1 MGPVWDVAIAGGGAT
16 GLSLAL
22 ALRVLSGGH
31 LRVVL
36 IDRGDP
42 AARSGPRTSALAEGP
57 RRMLERLGVWQRLS
71 ARAQPIRQ
79 MEISD
84 AGISDA
90 LKLSLLSFEAS
101 NDGEPLA
108 HMLFHRDLE
117 PRLLEA
123 ARERGVEIVRDAIE
137 RTEPA
142 GSTICLHT
150 QSRAS
155 FRARLLVG
163 ADGLRSR
170 VRTAARIPV
179 VCWPYDRAA
188 LVMTISHEA
197 DHNGRAIQHFLEGG
211 PFAALPL
218 TGRRSSIVWTEP
230 TSKAA
235 EYLNFPASLLVEQ
248 LDLRMGGCFGEIQ
261 IEETA
266 QSFPLV
272 FQVARRFIDQRIA
285 LVGDAAHRVHPL
297 AGQGLNLGMR
307 DVATLAEIIMDQARL
322 GLDFG
327 GADSLQ
333 NYERRR
339 RFDATANAAAF
350 DLLHK
355 SYAMP
360 GNAAQAVRRAGM
372 NLMNGTGALKSAL
385 HREAAG
391 IAGDI
396 PSLFQ

>member
-1 MGPVWDVAIAGGGAT
+1 MAF
-16 GLSLAL
+16 
-22 ALRVLSGGH
+22 
-31 LRVVL
+31 
-36 IDRGDP
+36 
-42 AARSGPRTSALAEGP
+42 
-57 RRMLERLGVWQRLS
+57 RL
-71 ARAQPIRQ
+71 
-79 MEISD
+79 
-84 AGISDA
+84 
-90 LKLSLLSFEAS
+90 
-101 NDGEPLA
+101 
-108 HMLFHRDLE
+108 
-117 PRLLEA
+117 
-123 ARERGVEIVRDAIE
+123 
-137 RTEPA
+137 
-142 GSTICLHT
+142 
-150 QSRAS
+150 
-155 FRARLLVG
+155 
-163 ADGLRSR
+163 
-170 VRTAARIPV
+170 
-179 VCWPYDRAA
+179 
-188 LVMTISHEA
+188 
-197 DHNGRAIQHFLEGG
+197 
-211 PFAALPL
+211 
-218 TGRRSSIVWTEP
+218 VWTEP

-360 GNAAQAVRRAGM
+360 GNAAQAVRRSGM